1 MGTVRLDNAAPVYV
15 SPLTGESLRE
25 TEAGLVGS
33 DGSCYRYLKG
43 WNDTK
48 IPDFVCSEDLGE
60 TGKKSLEMYNQ
71 AASVQQYRNFLKWLF
86 DTFREDEADFRRRLL
101 QKAKIQPGDRV
112 LITGCGLGDDLPF
125 AVESVGRDGEVYAQD
140 LSAQMVLAASMEILP
155 AYPNSAINFSVS
167 DAAHLPF
174 SEDFFDAAYHFGGI
188 NLFDDIGLAIREM
201 ERVVKTGGRVVFGD
215 EGVAPWLKN
224 RSYGRIAIN
233 NNSLWRLD
241 PPLDLLPEKVIGV
254 ELTWVLGN
262 CFYVI
267 SFEVS
272 DTGPYINLDIPHK
285 SPRGGSMRTR
295 YFGTLDRP
303 L

>member
-1 MGTVRLDNAAPVYV
+1 MSTTHSSTVPVYV
-15 SPLTGESLRE
+15 SPLNGEVLRQ
-25 TEAGLVGS
+25 TESGLISS
-33 DGSCYRYLKG
+33 DGSHYRFLKG

-48 IPDFVCSEDLGE
+48 IPDFVCAEDLGE
-60 TGKKSLEMYNQ
+60 TGKQSLEMYNQ
-71 AASVQQYRNFLKWLF
+71 TASLQQYRNFLEWLF
-86 DTFREDEADFRRRLL
+86 DTFHEDEAEFRRGLL
-101 QKAKIQPGDRV
+101 QRAKIQPGDRV

-125 AVESVGRDGEVYAQD
+125 AAESVGSDGEVYAQD
-140 LSAQMVLAASMEILP
+140 LSAQMVLAASMQILP
-155 AYPNSAINFSVS
+155 AHPNTAINFSVS
-167 DAAHLPF
+167 DAGHLPF
-174 SEDFFDAAYHFGGI
+174 RDRFFDAAYHFGGI

-201 ERVVKTGGRVVFGD
+201 ERVVKRGGRVVFGD
-215 EGVAPWLKN
+215 EGVAPWLKH

-233 NNSLWRLD
+233 NNSLWRSD
-241 PPLDLLPEKVIGV
+241 PPLDLLPEKVVDV
-254 ELTWVLGN
+254 ELSWVLGN

-272 DTGPYINLDIPHK
+272 DAGPYINLDVPHK

>member
-1 MGTVRLDNAAPVYV
+1 MGTVAFHNAAPVYV
-15 SPLTGESLRE
+15 SPLNGELLRE
-25 TEAGLVGS
+25 TESGLIGS
-33 DGSCYRYLKG
+33 DGIHYRFLTG

-60 TGKKSLEMYNQ
+60 TGRKSLELYNQ
-71 AASVQQYRNFLKWLF
+71 ATSVQQYRNFLAWLF
-86 DTFREDEADFRRRLL
+86 ETFAEDESNFRRRLL
-101 QKAKIQPGDRV
+101 QKTKIKAGDRV
-112 LITGCGLGDDLPF
+112 LVTGCGLGDDLPF
-125 AVESVGRDGEVYAQD
+125 AVESVGDDGEVYAQD

-155 AYPNSAINFSVS
+155 AYRNSAIHFSVS

-174 SEDFFDAAYHFGGI
+174 SDGFFDAAYHFGGI
-188 NLFDDIGLAIREM
+188 NLFDNIRLAIREM

-215 EGVAPWLKN
+215 EGVAPWLKH

-233 NNSLWRLD
+233 NNSLWQSD
-241 PPLDLLPEKVIGV
+241 PPLDLLPEKVIDV
-254 ELTWVLGN
+254 ELSWVLGN

-272 DTGPYINLDIPHK
+272 DTGPYINLDVQHK
-285 SPRGGSMRTR
+285 SPRGGTMRTR